1 MRGVVG
7 RMSSPG
13 YVSLYITCDESEN
26 YTLNQFGIYKN
37 NVWTVPNQCDTWIQ
51 SMFINNFSYELYKY
65 YVKEGGAIL
74 SQREPND

>member
-13 YVSLYITCDESEN
+13 YASLCFTCDESEN

-37 NVWTVPNQCDTWIQ
+37 NVWTIPNQCDTWIQ
-51 SMFINNFSYELYKY
+51 SMFIHNFSYELYKY
-65 YVKEGGAIL
+65 YLKEGGGKKIK
-74 SQREPND
+74 